1 MKESIK
7 QNNLQTFHG
16 VLYSRALHPELFQL
30 KARRAERQGE
40 YDLELWLMNGSHVL
54 RFEHGE
60 FCCCELVTDQDRN
73 LPASGVVASYQCA
86 GEHDIEHTFE
96 RQHVNY
102 INSVQTEAL
111 SESLFL
117 DAVEEYEELAREN
130 NSLVHSWMD
139 DAGRC
144 LSVLDV
150 QHYKREV
157 HIQAYHLLASG
168 GLCVRSQTIFEIIR

>member
-1 MKESIK
+1 MKELAK
-7 QNNLQTFHG
+7 PNNLQTFQG

-30 KARRAERQGE
+30 KARRAGKHGV

-54 RFEHGE
+54 RFEHNN

-73 LPASGVVASYQCA
+73 LPSSGVVATYQCA
-86 GEHDIEHTFE
+86 GEHDIEHMFDVQ
-96 RQHVNY
+96 RVNY
-102 INSVQTEAL
+102 INSVQTETL
-111 SESLFL
+111 SESLYL
-117 DAVEEYEELAREN
+117 DAIDEYHDLAKGN
-130 NSLVHSWMD
+130 NALMHAWAD
-139 DAGRC
+139 DVGKC

-168 GLCVRSQTIFEIIR
+168 GLCVRSQSIFEVI

>member
-1 MKESIK
+1 MKDSIK

-16 VLYSRALHPELFQL
+16 VLYSRARHPELFQL
-30 KARRAERQGE
+30 KARRAEKQSE
-40 YDLELWLMNGSHVL
+40 YELELWLMNGSHVL
-54 RFEHGE
+54 RFEHAA

-86 GEHDIEHTFE
+86 GEHDIEHTFD
-96 RQHVNY
+96 RHHVNY
-102 INSVQTEAL
+102 INSVQTETL

-130 NSLVHSWMD
+130 NALVHSWTD

-168 GLCVRSQTIFEIIR
+168 GLCVRSQTIFEITR